1 MSVFRINKTDNY
13 TVMSNYHL
21 RDKKLSY
28 KAKGLL
34 SFMLSLADD
43 WDYSINGLVSISKES
58 NKAIRNVLKELQ
70 DNNYLSINKIK
81 NEKGLFE
88 YEYLIY
94 EKPDTPF
101 VDVDNLHVEKDIQ
114 INTNKLNTNNKD
126 KYDKQGSLFIKEL
139 INRGFINKEDLEIP
153 RYKALFDEL
162 LQEYS
167 YYDLIKVC
175 GYIADKWQ
183 NNRGLD
189 ENGLSISNKYSY
201 FRTAL
206 INNLEKIKNDIDLG
220 YD

>member
-1 MSVFRINKTDNY
+1 MSVFRIDKNGNY

-21 RDKKLSY
+21 RDRRLSY

-34 SFMLSLADD
+34 SFMLSLPDD

-58 NKAIRNVLKELQ
+58 IKAIRTILKELQ
-70 DNNYLSINKIK
+70 DNSYLAINKVQ
-81 NEKGLFE
+81 NDKGQFE

-101 VDVDNLHVEKDIQ
+101 VDVDNPPMEKGIQ
-114 INTNKLNTNNKD
+114 INTNKQSTNNKD
-126 KYDKQGSLFIKEL
+126 KYDKQESLFLKEL
-139 INRGFINKEDLEIP
+139 IKRKFINENDLDIP
-153 RYKALFDEL
+153 RYSCLFDEL

-183 NNRGLD
+183 NNGGLD
-189 ENGLSISNKYSY
+189 VNGLSITNKYSY
-201 FRTAL
+201 FKTAL
-206 INNLEKIKNDIDLG
+206 INNLEKINNDIDLD